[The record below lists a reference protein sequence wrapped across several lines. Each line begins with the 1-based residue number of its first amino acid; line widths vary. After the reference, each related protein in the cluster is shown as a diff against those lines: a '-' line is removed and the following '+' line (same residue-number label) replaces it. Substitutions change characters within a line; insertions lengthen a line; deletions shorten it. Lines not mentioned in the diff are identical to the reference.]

1 MNQQP
6 RRSRRLA
13 GLPPWS
19 REDEEESSAPPHSP
33 QAKQTSSVCTYIS
46 NLCVVAFSL
55 YFLLGK

>member
-19 REDEEESSAPPHSP
+19 GEEESVAPPHSP